1 MKTRLPFTK
10 IDPEKAETA
19 HPARSGHDDRER
31 QGMMRDGATAS
42 RLRTIRDQCDMEQM
56 ALAAPGGDH
65 SIWALFWQAG
75 WVVKLVMIGLLAA
88 SVWTWAIIVDKLIA
102 FARMRAS
109 LTRFEEIFWSG
120 QSLEELYRTLAER
133 KTSGMGSI
141 FVAAMREWKK
151 SFEKGVK
158 SPISLQNRI
167 DKAMDLALTREMERL
182 EGRLGFLASV
192 GSAAPFIGL
201 FGTVVGIMTSFQA
214 IAASGATN
222 LAVVAPGIAEA
233 LLATA
238 LGLLAAI
245 PAVIAYNKL
254 SSDAGK
260 LGLRMEGFADE
271 FSAILSRQIDEKVPL
286 KAVA

>member
-1 MKTRLPFTK
+1 
-10 IDPEKAETA
+10 
-19 HPARSGHDDRER
+19 
-31 QGMMRDGATAS
+31 
-42 RLRTIRDQCDMEQM
+42 M

-65 SIWALFWQAG
+65 SIWALFMQAG
-75 WVVKLVMIGLLAA
+75 WVVKLVMIGLITA
-88 SVWTWAIIVDKLIA
+88 SVWTWAIIVDKLLSYG
-102 FARMRAS
+102 RMRAS
-109 LTRFEEIFWSG
+109 LSRFEEVFWSG
-120 QSLEELYRTLAER
+120 QSLEDLYRSLSER
-133 KTSGMGSI
+133 KTTGMGSI

-158 SPISLQNRI
+158 SPLSLQTRI

-201 FGTVVGIMTSFQA
+201 FGTVIGIMTSFQA
-214 IAASGATN
+214 IAGSGATN

-245 PAVIAYNKL
+245 PATIAYNKL

-260 LGLRMEGFADE
+260 IGLRMEGFADE
-271 FSAILSRQIDEKVPL
+271 FSAILSRQIDEKVVTR
-286 KAVA
+286 AAA

>member
-1 MKTRLPFTK
+1 
-10 IDPEKAETA
+10 
-19 HPARSGHDDRER
+19 
-31 QGMMRDGATAS
+31 
-42 RLRTIRDQCDMEQM
+42 MEQM

-88 SVWTWAIIVDKLIA
+88 SVWTWAIIVDKLISY
-102 FARMRAS
+102 ARMRAALS
-109 LTRFEEIFWSG
+109 RFEEVFWSG

-182 EGRLGFLASV
+182 ES
-192 GSAAPFIGL
+192 
-201 FGTVVGIMTSFQA
+201 
-214 IAASGATN
+214 
-222 LAVVAPGIAEA
+222 
-233 LLATA
+233 
-238 LGLLAAI
+238 
-245 PAVIAYNKL
+245 
-254 SSDAGK
+254 
-260 LGLRMEGFADE
+260 
-271 FSAILSRQIDEKVPL
+271 
-286 KAVA
+286 

>member
-1 MKTRLPFTK
+1 
-10 IDPEKAETA
+10 
-19 HPARSGHDDRER
+19 
-31 QGMMRDGATAS
+31 
-42 RLRTIRDQCDMEQM
+42 MEQL
-56 ALAAPGGDH
+56 ALAAPSGDH
-65 SIWALFWQAG
+65 SIWGLFWQAG
-75 WVVKLVMIGLLAA
+75 WVVKLVMIGLLVA
-88 SVWTWAIIVDKLIA
+88 SVWTWAIIVDKLVA
-102 FARMRAS
+102 YARMRSALS
-109 LTRFEEIFWSG
+109 RFEEIFWSG

-133 KTSGMGSI
+133 KTTGMGSI

-151 SFEKGVK
+151 SFERGVK

-201 FGTVVGIMTSFQA
+201 FGTVIGIMTSFQA
-214 IAASGATN
+214 IAGSGATN

-245 PAVIAYNKL
+245 PATIAYNKL
-254 SSDAGK
+254 SSDASK
-260 LGLRMEGFADE
+260 IGLRMEGFADE
-271 FSAILSRQIDEKVPL
+271 FSAILSRQIDEKVPVR
-286 KAVA
+286 AAA